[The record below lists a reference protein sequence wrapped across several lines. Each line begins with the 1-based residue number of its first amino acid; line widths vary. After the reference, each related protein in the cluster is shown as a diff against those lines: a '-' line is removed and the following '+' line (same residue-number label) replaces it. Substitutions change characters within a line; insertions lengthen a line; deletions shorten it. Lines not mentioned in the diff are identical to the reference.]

1 MFEKLDRE
9 YLDCV
14 TEFISAKS
22 DEANKKVRLVYQ
34 AKDANKPITFSID
47 NMIDPS
53 EEWSKEHSYH
63 LSWAVFKHL
72 PSKMKKK
79 PKMSIR
85 NRFEQFLFLLH
96 CNCSATS
103 IQYAK
108 LFR

>member
-1 MFEKLDRE
+1 MLAGGPCFTQIKENSTQFFCTKCTVFEKLDRE

-14 TEFISAKS
+14 TEFINTKS

-53 EEWSKEHSYH
+53 DEWNKDHGYH

-72 PSKMKKK
+72 PS
-79 PKMSIR
+79 
-85 NRFEQFLFLLH
+85 NFL
-96 CNCSATS
+96 
-103 IQYAK
+103 
-108 LFR
+108 